1 MSFNNERV
9 EAFNDLTLSF
19 CKNVMEGKITIYEYI
34 ASNRP
39 MDAHLLLNNYGKYR
53 KARSVKELE
62 SQLKRLVRDFGS
74 DALEELAKI
83 HPDKELIEQTIKSEV
98 EDAKANKS
106 VKEEV
111 IDTLR
116 EVNNYRNVDGQSMTT
131 PQTQIDTDSKE
142 YIRQSRIMIW
152 GSLTLIAVAVLM
164 SRK

>member
-1 MSFNNERV
+1 
-9 EAFNDLTLSF
+9 
-19 CKNVMEGKITIYEYI
+19 MEGKITIYEYI

-62 SQLKRLVRDFGS
+62 SQLKRFVRDFGS

-83 HPDKELIEQTIKSEV
+83 HPDKELIEQTIKSDE

-116 EVNNYRNVDGQSMTT
+116 EVNYRNVDGQSMTT
-131 PQTQIDTDSKE
+131 PQTQIDTESKE